1 MLDYKELLYQV
12 MTDYFECQYNE
23 FNEDKKINGPITL
36 GPMSSFTWNNDPK
49 RLLFVLS
56 RYKFAGRVLEGAHN
70 VIEIGCGDG
79 FASRIVRQHVDNLL
93 LTDIDKVMV
102 ELASKSGSNKYP
114 VSTAVHNF
122 SESSLENSD
131 EFDGAYL
138 LDVLEHIPREKE
150 EVFLRNI
157 KYSLACGSTVV
168 IGMPSIESQDYA
180 SKGSKE
186 GHVNCKT
193 KEDLNKSLKLIFKSV
208 VCFSMNDEV
217 VHTGFNRMANY
228 LMAVCTT

>member
-1 MLDYKELLYQV
+1 MAE
-12 MTDYFECQYNE
+12 YFESQYNE
-23 FNEDKKINGPITL
+23 LFNENEKVNGSITL
-36 GPMSSFTWNNDPK
+36 GPMSSFTWSNDPK

-56 RYKFAGRVLEGAHN
+56 RYKFAARVLEGASN

-102 ELASKSGSNKYP
+102 EVASKSGSDKYP
-114 VSTAVHNF
+114 VKTIVHNF
-122 SESSLENSD
+122 SDSILENND
-131 EFDGAYL
+131 DFDGAYL
-138 LDVLEHIPREKE
+138 LDVLEHIPKEKE

-157 KYSLACGSTVV
+157 NLSLARGSTVV
-168 IGMPSIESQDYA
+168 VGMPSIESQDYA

-186 GHVNCKT
+186 GHINCKT
-193 KEDLNKSLKLIFKSV
+193 KEDLKQSLRLVFKSV

-228 LMAVCTT
+228 LIAVCTT